1 MALVGGHRTYRMH
14 TKLGRLMY
22 ERGVR
27 SIDVTMGSGVYPRL
41 MNDYLGGKKRPSP
54 RSVARLCEFLK
65 CEPADIIESEYPWT
79 PEHEAE
85 RVAKT
90 VSDDQQVSA

>member
-14 TKLGRLMY
+14 TKLGKLMY

-41 MNDYLGGKKRPSP
+41 MNIYLGGQRKPSP
-54 RSVARLCEFLK
+54 RSIARLCEFLK

-79 PEHEAE
+79 PEKEAE
-85 RVAKT
+85 RVA
-90 VSDDQQVSA
+90 SLSNDQQVSA